1 MLEYGDLDSIDMEWW
16 NNGRLE
22 YWNFALRSCAAIISS
37 FQCSN
42 FPGVDF
48 IAKSIEVKKQKT
60 LGGKSL

>member
-1 MLEYGDLDSIDMEWW
+1 VEKWKIGILELCIAQLAS
-16 NNGRLE
+16 
-22 YWNFALRSCAAIISS
+22 IISS
-37 FQCSN
+37 FQCFN

>member
-1 MLEYGDLDSIDMEWW
+1 MEWW